1 MEVLGEL
8 GNGVSDEH
16 FEIDSTSHNPDQVV
30 VFVKDHRVGFNM
42 KYLNK
47 LFCVMQCLHPQKA
60 FEGTGMGLAKVQRIV
75 HRHGGVKK
83 R

>member
-1 MEVLGEL
+1 
-8 GNGVSDEH
+8 
-16 FEIDSTSHNPDQVV
+16 
-30 VFVKDHRVGFNM
+30 M

-47 LFCVMQCLHPQKA
+47 LFCVMQCLHPQKV

-83 R
+83 H